1 MNQKIIYSSAL
12 LVGLGSP
19 QAFAHKEKAHTPQ
32 KPNIIFIMCDD
43 MGYGD
48 LGCYGQSHTSAPLIL
63 TTWPVKACA
72 LRKPMPEVR

>member
-48 LGCYGQSHTSAPLIL
+48 LG
-63 TTWPVKACA
+63 
-72 LRKPMPEVR
+72 

>member
-48 LGCYGQSHTSAPLIL
+48 LVAMDSHTSAPLIL

>member
-1 MNQKIIYSSAL
+1 MVKLKPNELETNPRMNQKIIYSSAL

-32 KPNIIFIMCDD
+32 KPNMD
-43 MGYGD
+43 
-48 LGCYGQSHTSAPLIL
+48 SHTSAPLIL

>member
-12 LVGLGSP
+12 LVGLGSS
-19 QAFAHKEKAHTPQ
+19 QAFAHQEKAHDPQ

-43 MGYGD
+43 MGMEIWVVTD
-48 LGCYGQSHTSAPLIL
+48 SHTSVRLTS
-63 TTWPVKACA
+63 TTWPVKVCA

>member
-32 KPNIIFIMCDD
+32 NRISSLLCVMIWGMEIWGAMD
-43 MGYGD
+43 
-48 LGCYGQSHTSAPLIL
+48 SHTSAPLIL

>member
-43 MGYGD
+43 MGLEIWVAMD
-48 LGCYGQSHTSAPLIL
+48 SHTSAPLIL

>member
-48 LGCYGQSHTSAPLIL
+48 LGCYGQPYISTPIL